1 MLRVDISQ
9 GFRSDAMG
17 AARVMR
23 GRDNMRVV
31 ESMADGGWFCFVK
44 KARGFDVEV
53 CFMVEIMSKW

>member
-1 MLRVDISQ
+1 VLRVEISQ

-31 ESMADGGWFCFVK
+31 ESMADGFCFVK

-53 CFMVEIMSKW
+53 SFMVEIMSKW